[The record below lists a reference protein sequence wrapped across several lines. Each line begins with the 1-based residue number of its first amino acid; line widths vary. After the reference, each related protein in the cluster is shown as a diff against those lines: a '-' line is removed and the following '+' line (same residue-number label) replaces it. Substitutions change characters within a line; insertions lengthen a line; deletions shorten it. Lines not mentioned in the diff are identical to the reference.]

1 MDHFDGELGQASDE
15 DLVRRFT
22 AGEEAAFSELMR
34 RHEDKVF
41 AMAYRITGDRT
52 EALDATQEAFISLFR
67 RAASFRGESAFSTWL
82 YRIGMN
88 SAYDAVRRRRPTLEA
103 RPDIDHEL
111 GASET
116 STMEEVAGIRSDIAG
131 ALALLPLEYREAVVM
146 HDLGD
151 IPYEEIATL
160 TKVSLGTVKSRIS
173 RGRRRLAELLEPS
186 YRPETS
192 KDQG

>member
-1 MDHFDGELGQASDE
+1 MDRFDGELGPVSDE

-22 AGEEAAFSELMR
+22 EGNEAAFSELVQ
-34 RHEDKVF
+34 RHEDKIF
-41 AMAYRITGDRT
+41 ALAYRITGDRA

-67 RAASFRGESAFSTWL
+67 RAGSFRGESAFATWL
-82 YRIGMN
+82 YRIAMN
-88 SAYDAVRRRRPTLEA
+88 AAYDALRRRRPTVEVRADLDE
-103 RPDIDHEL
+103 DL
-111 GASET
+111 GRSAASA
-116 STMEEVAGIRSDIAG
+116 MEEVAGIRSDIAG
-131 ALALLPLEYREAVVM
+131 ALAQLPPEYREAVVM

>member
-1 MDHFDGELGQASDE
+1 MDRFDGELGPASDE
-15 DLVRRFT
+15 DLVRHFT
-22 AGEEAAFSELMR
+22 EGNEAAFSELVQ
-34 RHEDKVF
+34 RHEDKIF
-41 AMAYRITGDRT
+41 AIAYRITGDRA
-52 EALDATQEAFISLFR
+52 EALDATQEAFIALFR
-67 RAASFRGESAFSTWL
+67 RAGSFRGESAFATWL

-88 SAYDAVRRRRPTLEA
+88 AAYDALRRRRPTVEVRADLDE
-103 RPDIDHEL
+103 DL
-111 GASET
+111 GRSAASA
-116 STMEEVAGIRSDIAG
+116 MEEVAGIRSDIAG
-131 ALALLPLEYREAVVM
+131 ALAQLPPEYREAVVM

-151 IPYEEIATL
+151 IPYEELATL